1 MEKFPPEV
9 NNRED
14 ADHSV
19 GEEECR
25 DGPVAG
31 KEDSVA
37 TDESHGCRAG
47 ESEVGDVWLEQTAVW
62 QGFPGNALGR
72 ESFLEA
78 DEGESDDG
86 EVDELGGGDLD
97 LGLVGYREKE
107 IGTGVR
113 AHTRLTNQ
121 FSTTDAPLDTC
132 RKLNRPMMSTTPT
145 Q

>member
-19 GEEECR
+19 REEECR
-25 DGPVAG
+25 DGPVTG
-31 KEDSVA
+31 KEDGVA
-37 TDESHGCRAG
+37 TDESHGCGADEG
-47 ESEVGDVWLEQTAVW
+47 DVGDVWLEPAAVW
-62 QGFPGNALGR
+62 QTFPGNSLGR

-97 LGLVGYREKE
+97 LGLVGS
-107 IGTGVR
+107 TGKKFGLGR
-113 AHTRLTNQ
+113 GLIP
-121 FSTTDAPLDTC
+121 D
-132 RKLNRPMMSTTPT
+132 
-145 Q
+145 